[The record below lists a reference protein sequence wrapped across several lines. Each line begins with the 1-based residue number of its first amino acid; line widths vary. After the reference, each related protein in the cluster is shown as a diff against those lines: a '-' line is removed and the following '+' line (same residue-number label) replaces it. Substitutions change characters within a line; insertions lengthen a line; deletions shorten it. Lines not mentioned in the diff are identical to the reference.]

1 MISSLTPPLQGA
13 GKSVPS
19 SVKPLQ
25 VHFAIV
31 LHLREVSGHRHREII
46 KEIQH
51 LTRNAVP
58 LDMEVVA
65 ADAQINGRFVLVHTL
80 VIGSTAVSLKV
91 SRIRD

>member
-1 MISSLTPPLQGA
+1 MISSLTSPLQGA

-31 LHLREVSGHRHREII
+31 LHLREVSGHRHCEII
-46 KEIQH
+46 NEIQH
-51 LTRNAVP
+51 LTGNAVP

-65 ADAQINGRFVLVHTL
+65 ADAQINGRFVHNL